1 MINRYRA
8 QALHLELLH
17 AATDEILSAVL
28 ELHSPSGATLGGAWP
43 TCGGCPG
50 SIQGDGIVWPDDC
63 DTTQVI
69 APYLH
74 VDLPK

>member
-1 MINRYRA
+1 MINYDRA

-17 AATDEILSAVL
+17 AATDEIVSAAL
-28 ELHSPSGATLGGAWP
+28 KLHAPSGLILGGMWP
-43 TCGGCPG
+43 ACGGCVG